1 MRPTPGG
8 AGREQSLI
16 NFSAISPNTW
26 LGRSLRAPLRLVPK
40 EMEVPILQGPMRGKR
55 WVAGSSD
62 MGCWLGTAELSKV
75 RRVERLVQP
84 GMTCYDIG
92 ANVGYY
98 TLLTSV
104 LVGASGKVF
113 AFEPVPGNIAFL
125 RRNLRI
131 NRCGNVQ
138 VFELALTDFDGVTR
152 FAEHRFRS
160 RGHLDA
166 AGNLE
171 VRCASLD
178 SLSAEGAI
186 SAPNILKIDVEGA
199 ELKVLRGARQI
210 LEAAKPVIFLAT
222 HGPDVHASCCR
233 FLGEV
238 GYGLEHLDG
247 ESVESSSELLAV
259 A

>member
-1 MRPTPGG
+1 
-8 AGREQSLI
+8 LI

-26 LGRSLRAPLRLVPK
+26 LGRSLRAPLRLVPR
-40 EMEVPILQGPMRGKR
+40 EMAVPILQGPMRGKR

-75 RRVERLVQP
+75 RRVARVVQP
-84 GMTCYDIG
+84 GMTCFDIG

-113 AFEPVPGNIAFL
+113 AFEPVPGNIAL
-125 RRNLRI
+125 LWRNVRI

-138 VFELALTDFDGVTR
+138 VFELAVSDSDGVAR
-152 FAEHRFRS
+152 FAEQPSRS

-166 AGNLE
+166 DGSLE

-186 SAPNILKIDVEGA
+186 SAPHVLKIDVEGA
-199 ELKVLRGARQI
+199 ELEVLQGARRI
-210 LEAAKPVIFLAT
+210 LETAKPVIFLAT
-222 HGPDVHASCCR
+222 HGPEVHASCCR
-233 FLGEV
+233 FLRET

-247 ESVESSSELLAV
+247 DSVESSSELLAV